1 MNYYVKEYEAPK
13 IILENLGVPHKVT
26 NKEFI
31 IIEGDIASAL
41 MANLGIDGENTDFKK
56 IVQYASDKKEV
67 LSIINKFSAAKIK
80 DKSGTFIG
88 ARMGRPEKA
97 KLRKLAGSPH
107 ALFPVG
113 EEGGRFKSFQAAMEN
128 GKITAAFPNYYC
140 SNCNSEEI
148 YPLCE
153 NCNSKTELKYFC
165 PKCEKNINGN
175 ICELHKDVENKY
187 EKVKSYNV
195 REIDINN
202 YLNNVKKRLSLPEF
216 PSIIKGLKE
225 TANQDHLSEHLAK
238 GVLRAVHNLNVNKD
252 GTIRYDMSEMSLT
265 QFKPVEVHTSVA
277 KLREIGYDED
287 IYGAELVNEDQIVL
301 LKPQDV
307 VLPGC
312 KSSPEEGADVAMFKI
327 ANFIDNLLV
336 NFYGLKPYYNLKNKE
351 DIVGHL
357 IISLAPH
364 TSAGIIGRIVGFSDT
379 QGCYA
384 HPLWHSA
391 QRRDCDGD
399 ENGIMLMMDGFLNF
413 SRRFLP
419 AHRGATQDACLVL
432 SSKLIPSEVDDM
444 IFNMDVVWSYP
455 LEFYEACEKFKE
467 PYDIKIEQLNDNL
480 GSPKEFTQYGYT
492 HPVKNI
498 NSGVIYSAYKSLPT
512 MAEKVKGQMSL
523 ACKIRAV
530 DEDDVAR
537 LVIERHFL
545 RDLKGN
551 LRKFSMQQF
560 RCVACNEKFRRPP
573 LAGNCTSCGGRLL
586 FTISEGSVVKYWD
599 KIVKL
604 SEEYK
609 LPAYSQQSI
618 DLLKKRL
625 ESVFMKDPEI
635 QSGLSEFM

>member
-1 MNYYVKEYEAPK
+1 
-13 IILENLGVPHKVT
+13 
-26 NKEFI
+26 
-31 IIEGDIASAL
+31 
-41 MANLGIDGENTDFKK
+41 
-56 IVQYASDKKEV
+56 
-67 LSIINKFSAAKIK
+67 
-80 DKSGTFIG
+80 
-88 ARMGRPEKA
+88 
-97 KLRKLAGSPH
+97 
-107 ALFPVG
+107 
-113 EEGGRFKSFQAAMEN
+113 
-128 GKITAAFPNYYC
+128 
-140 SNCNSEEI
+140 
-148 YPLCE
+148 
-153 NCNSKTELKYFC
+153 
-165 PKCEKNINGN
+165 
-175 ICELHKDVENKY
+175 
-187 EKVKSYNV
+187 
-195 REIDINN
+195 
-202 YLNNVKKRLSLPEF
+202 
-216 PSIIKGLKE
+216 
-225 TANQDHLSEHLAK
+225 
-238 GVLRAVHNLNVNKD
+238 
-252 GTIRYDMSEMSLT
+252 
-265 QFKPVEVHTSVA
+265 
-277 KLREIGYDED
+277 
-287 IYGAELVNEDQIVL
+287 
-301 LKPQDV
+301 
-307 VLPGC
+307 
-312 KSSPEEGADVAMFKI
+312 
-327 ANFIDNLLV
+327 
-336 NFYGLKPYYNLKNKE
+336 
-351 DIVGHL
+351 VGHL